1 MAYFCG
7 LLFLLLGFY
16 TALDV
21 FGRRYVGVFSGVTDE
36 IGGYVLAFGAS
47 WALAYTLREG
57 GHVRVDVLLP
67 RFSPGVRKALDTIAM
82 ALMAVFAFTLTV
94 NLWKLVGNSYA
105 MQATG
110 HSLIQTPQWIPQA
123 MMATGYMALGVFA
136 LMSVIADLLETYAA
150 RKGRLEHS

>member
-1 MAYFCG
+1 
-7 LLFLLLGFY
+7 
-16 TALDV
+16 
-21 FGRRYVGVFSGVTDE
+21 
-36 IGGYVLAFGAS
+36 
-47 WALAYTLREG
+47 
-57 GHVRVDVLLP
+57 
-67 RFSPGVRKALDTIAM
+67 
-82 ALMAVFAFTLTV
+82 
-94 NLWKLVGNSYA
+94 